1 MTQTADTPTTDP
13 IQSSD
18 NQASQTDEEEILY
31 CPWHPKVETTLRCY
45 QCGTPIC
52 VKCANRTPVGYICPN
67 CTKGRKQR
75 FNQART
81 LDYVLASV
89 VSLVLG
95 GISAWILPSLGWFT
109 IFLSPLSG
117 VLIAEAVWWLV
128 RRRYGEHLWWLV
140 AGGIIAGALP
150 SLATSLMVVV
160 ANFQYGGIFSALG
173 LVWLIVHVVMA
184 VGSAT
189 ARLRLR

>member
-1 MTQTADTPTTDP
+1 MTQTLDNN
-13 IQSSD
+13 QSP
-18 NQASQTDEEEILY
+18 QADEEEVLY
-31 CPWHPKVETTLRCY
+31 CHWHPKVETTLRCY

-52 VKCANRTPVGYICPN
+52 VKCANRTPVGYICPD
-67 CTKGRKQR
+67 CKKGRKQR

-81 LDYVLASV
+81 IDYILASV
-89 VSLVLG
+89 VALVLG
-95 GISAWILPSLGWFT
+95 GISAWLLPSLGWFT

-140 AGGIIAGALP
+140 AGGIIVGAIP
-150 SLATSLMVVV
+150 SLVMALLTTIASL
-160 ANFQYGGIFSALG
+160 QHGGLLFGAMG
-173 LVWLIVHVVMA
+173 LIWLIVHIVMA